1 MSMILITSNSREYLK
16 ALEKIPEAMQT
27 VTAETLSQT
36 AQAVTTRA
44 QRNVGKSMIV
54 RTPYTTKSIVT
65 YKASASRS
73 IDRQNAVSGT
83 KSDYLPIQDAGG
95 TIHAR
100 KTAIAIPTNKV
111 RGTGRKKKVPGRYRI
126 DAMRGKSFVLRPT
139 TKDQAD
145 EANWA
150 KKKSSNRNQR
160 YRRRETF
167 GRKRKGKMIAYRLS
181 RPALFYRNGKKLV
194 KVRDLSMRSVHIKG
208 TKWHSDAVKLYGN
221 YEYMSRV
228 FQRNAARYL
237 KLQDTGASPS
247 KSGWVKFR

>member
-1 MSMILITSNSREYLK
+1 MSMVLITSNSRQYLA
-16 ALEKIPEAMQT
+16 ALNKFPEAMQK
-27 VTAETLSQT
+27 VTAETLTET
-36 AQAVTTRA
+36 AQAVTTRS
-44 QRNVGKSMIV
+44 QRNVSKDMIV

-65 YKASASRS
+65 YKASPSRP
-73 IDRQNAVSGT
+73 IARQDAISGT
-83 KSDYLPIQDAGG
+83 KSDYLPIQDEGG
-95 TIHAR
+95 VIHAK

-111 RGTGRKKKVPGRYRI
+111 RGSSRKKKVPARYRI
-126 DAMRGKSFVLRPT
+126 DAMQGKSFVLKPT

-145 EANWA
+145 EENWA

-167 GRKRKGKMIAYRLS
+167 GRKRNGKMVAYRLA
-181 RPALFYRNGKKLV
+181 RPALFIRINGKLV
-194 KVRDLSMRSVHIKG
+194 KVRDLSMRSVKVKG

-237 KLQDTGASPS
+237 ELQDKGAGPT